1 MAIDIIDLLHTDGTE
16 NPSGL
21 ATLHGFA
28 LLSDFT
34 TLQRP
39 KDMSEVGATLANIA
53 SIAAAHVFPTGKCM
67 KKLYG
72 TQNKGTGG
80 YEPMGEADSMGFK
93 SKFNLSLPGS
103 RAEADGMARV
113 LNNSNAIFFI
123 QETDGIVR
131 QYGSE
136 RFPCKTKVK
145 YDTGNNEGYRGYT
158 IEVEAYG
165 QAVIY
170 TPGLNFTPTPA

>member
-1 MAIDIIDLLHTDGTE
+1 MSVDIVDLLHVDGTE

-21 ATLHGFA
+21 ATMHGFA
-28 LLSDFT
+28 LLSDFAT
-34 TLQRP
+34 IQRP
-39 KDMSEVGATLANIA
+39 KDLNDVGATVLNIA
-53 SIAAAHVFPTGKCM
+53 SISTAHTFLTGKSM

-80 YEPMGEADSMGFK
+80 YEPVGEVDSISNK
-93 SKFNLSLPGS
+93 AKFTLSFPGS
-103 RAEADGMARV
+103 KAESDGMARI

-136 RFPCKTKVK
+136 RFPAKSKVK

-170 TPGLNFTPTPA
+170 TPGLNFTPAA